1 MLLTERTVDGAVV
14 VTLSGRLV
22 SDGSHLALDHQ
33 VRRLMD
39 SGFRRLILDV
49 ADVTQVDSTGL
60 GALILARATLRGAGG
75 ELLLQGVTT
84 RLRNLL
90 AVTQAARPT
99 PLVSVRRGAPAHRP
113 ARARR
118 LTR

>member
-14 VTLSGRLV
+14 LTLSGRLV
-22 SDGSHLALDHQ
+22 SDGSHLSLDHH
-33 VRRLMD
+33 VRRLVD
-39 SGFRRLILDV
+39 SGFRRLVLDM

-90 AVTQAARPT
+90 AVTQLLT
-99 PLVSVRRGAPAHRP
+99 EFDVAPDGPRSSIAT
-113 ARARR
+113 R
-118 LTR
+118 LSG

>member
-1 MLLTERTVDGAVV
+1 MLLTERTVEGAVV

-33 VRRLMD
+33 VRRLVD

-90 AVTQAARPT
+90 AVTHLLPEFG
-99 PLVSVRRGAPAHRP
+99 VAPDGPGSRSGLAT
-113 ARARR
+113 R
-118 LTR
+118 LSG